1 MRLYGLACVSLVVSF
16 LVACAGPSSG
26 RAAPPPS
33 VVPPPDAAAIDAICS
48 TRFAGL
54 FASVLVYREATA
66 VRALELRPD
75 LTRASHPPTTIYD
88 ATGTLVLTIP
98 EYPVVPGSDEARGW
112 TEKRQAA
119 IGAAQPAETI
129 RCALATEPIHALRDV
144 HQGRHVVEGF
154 VATVYACPPCP
165 PNADC
170 KPCIG
175 DFVVLA
181 EDDLAGGAPDPRSER
196 VMRVFVENPRAF
208 ESGRRYRVMLR
219 VRGPTDPGRRIDDA
233 VLIGAQRL
241 R

>member
-1 MRLYGLACVSLVVSF
+1 MLPHPGSCVFLIAWF
-16 LVACAGPSSG
+16 LVACAGPSEG
-26 RAAPPPS
+26 RAAPPDPAA
-33 VVPPPDAAAIDAICS
+33 PPPDAAAIDAICS

-54 FASVLVYREATA
+54 FASVLVYRAATV

-75 LTRASHPPTTIYD
+75 LSRASHPPTTIYD
-88 ATGTLVLTIP
+88 AAGTLVLTIP
-98 EYPVVPGSDEARGW
+98 EHPVVPGSDEDRSW
-112 TEKRQAA
+112 TEKRQVA

-129 RCALATEPIHALRDV
+129 PCALPTEAIHALRDV

-154 VATVYACPPCP
+154 VASVYACPPCP

-175 DFVVLA
+175 DFVVLT
-181 EDDLAGGAPDPRSER
+181 EDKSAGGVPDPRSDR

-208 ESGRRYRVMLR
+208 ETGLRYRVMLR
-219 VRGPTDPGRRIDDA
+219 LRGPADPARRIDDA
-233 VLIGAQRL
+233 VLIAAQPL